1 MSGLRSTGAGAA
13 RGVTAMSDRP
23 ADVRIRDF
31 GEVDIGLSTD
41 EAINEAARCLQCKRP
56 LCVRGCPVGID
67 IPAFIREVAEGNFP
81 AAARALKE
89 QNMLPAI
96 CGRVCPQETQCE
108 GVCILGNKE
117 TPIRIGAIER
127 FVADWER
134 ANGPDLP
141 EVAKPTGRR
150 VAVVGSGPA
159 GLTAAAELARAGHA
173 VTIFESLH
181 EAGGVLTY
189 GIPAFRLPK
198 DVVKAEIDQVLALG
212 ARLKKNHVV
221 GRSIGV
227 DELLSYDAVFLATG
241 AGLPAFMGIPGENL
255 NGVYSANEFL
265 TRVNLMHA
273 EAFPEFDTPV
283 LHAARVAVIGG
294 GNVAMDA
301 ARVARRLGAK
311 VFLIYRRGEE
321 EMPARRAEVVHAKEE
336 GIEFYTCANP
346 VRILG
351 DQHVTGIECVKMAL
365 CGIDA
370 SGRRSP
376 KPIEGSEFTLDVDMV
391 IQAIGTSPNPLLV
404 SLIPGLERG
413 RKGNVIVDENGR
425 TSIPHVYAAG
435 DIVTGAATVI
445 EAMGSAKKAA
455 AAINA
460 MLKGE

>member
-1 MSGLRSTGAGAA
+1 MG
-13 RGVTAMSDRP
+13 DRP
-23 ADVRIRDF
+23 ADIRIRDF
-31 GEVDIGLSTD
+31 KEVDSGLSAD
-41 EAINEAARCLQCKRP
+41 EAIAEAERCLQCKKP
-56 LCVRGCPVGID
+56 LCIKGCPVCID
-67 IPAFIREVAEGNFP
+67 IPAFIRKIAEGDFP
-81 AAARALKE
+81 GAARAIKE

-108 GVCILGNKE
+108 GICILGNKE
-117 TPIRIGAIER
+117 TAIRIGALER
-127 FVADWER
+127 FVADRER
-134 ANGPDLP
+134 ENGAELPD
-141 EVAKPTGRR
+141 VARPTGKR

-173 VTIFESLH
+173 VTIYESLH

-212 ARLKKNHVV
+212 VRLKKNHLV
-221 GRSIGV
+221 GRSIST
-227 DELLSYDAVFLATG
+227 DELLGHDAVFLATG

-255 NGVYSANEFL
+255 NNVYSANEFL

-283 LHAARVAVIGG
+283 MHAARVAVIGG

-311 VFLIYRRGEE
+311 VSLIYRRGEE

-336 GIEFYTCANP
+336 GIEFVTCANP
-346 VRILG
+346 TRILG
-351 DQHVTGIECVKMAL
+351 EGCVTGIECVRMSL
-365 CGIDA
+365 CEIDA

-376 KPIEGSEFTLDVDMV
+376 EPIRGSEFSLDVDMV

-404 SLIPGLERG
+404 SLIPGLERA
-413 RKGNVIVDENGR
+413 RRGNVVVDEDGR
-425 TSIPHVYAAG
+425 TSIPHVYAGG
-435 DIVTGAATVI
+435 DIATGAATVI
-445 EAMGSAKKAA
+445 EAMGSAKRAA

-460 MLKGE
+460 MLKAE

>member
-108 GVCILGNKE
+108 GVCILGNRDA
-117 TPIRIGAIER
+117 PIRIGAIER

-445 EAMGSAKKAA
+445 EAMGSAKRAA

>member
-1 MSGLRSTGAGAA
+1 
-13 RGVTAMSDRP
+13 MSDRP
-23 ADVRIRDF
+23 VDVRIKDF
-31 GEVDIGLSTD
+31 KEVDGGLSPG
-41 EAINEAARCLQCKRP
+41 EAIAEAERCLQCKKP
-56 LCVRGCPVGID
+56 LCVRGCPVCID
-67 IPAFIREVAEGNFP
+67 IPAFIGHVAEGNFP
-81 AAARALKE
+81 EAARALKE

-134 ANGPDLP
+134 ENDPCLPD
-141 EVAKPTGRR
+141 VAKPTGKR

-159 GLTAAAELARAGHA
+159 GLTAAAELARAGHS

-198 DVVKAEIDQVLALG
+198 DVVRAEIDQVLALG
-212 ARLKKNHVV
+212 VRLKKNHLV
-221 GRSIGV
+221 GRSV
-227 DELLSYDAVFLATG
+227 STDELLGYDAVFLATG
-241 AGLPAFMGIPGENL
+241 AGLPAFMGIPGENK

-273 EAFPEFDTPV
+273 DAFPEYDTPV
-283 LHAARVAVIGG
+283 LHGARVAVIGG
-294 GNVAMDA
+294 GNVAMDS

-311 VFLIYRRGEE
+311 VSLIYRRGEE

-336 GIEFYTCANP
+336 GIEFLTCTNP
-346 VRILG
+346 TQILG
-351 DQHVTGIECVKMAL
+351 EQCVTGVECVKMSL

-376 KPIEGSEFTLDVDMV
+376 EPIEGSEFTLDVDMV

-404 SLIPGLERG
+404 SLLPGLERG
-413 RKGNVIVDENGR
+413 RKGNVVVDRNGR
-425 TSIPHVYAAG
+425 TSIPHVYAGG
-435 DIVTGAATVI
+435 DIATGAATVI

-455 AAINA
+455 AAIDA

>member
-1 MSGLRSTGAGAA
+1 MG
-13 RGVTAMSDRP
+13 DRP
-23 ADVRIRDF
+23 ADIRIKDF
-31 GEVDIGLSTD
+31 KEVDSGLTAD
-41 EAINEAARCLQCKRP
+41 EAIAEAERCLQCKKP
-56 LCVRGCPVGID
+56 LCIKGCPVCID
-67 IPAFIREVAEGNFP
+67 IPAFIRKIAEGDFP
-81 AAARALKE
+81 GAARAIKE

-117 TPIRIGAIER
+117 TPIRIGALER
-127 FVADWER
+127 FVADRER
-134 ANGPDLP
+134 ENGAELPD
-141 EVAKPTGRR
+141 VAKPTGKR

-159 GLTAAAELARAGHA
+159 GLTAAAELARRGHA
-173 VTIFESLH
+173 VTIYESLH

-212 ARLKKNHVV
+212 VRLKKNHLV
-221 GRSIGV
+221 GRSIST
-227 DELLSYDAVFLATG
+227 DELLGHDAVFLATG

-255 NGVYSANEFL
+255 NNVYSANEFL

-283 LHAARVAVIGG
+283 MHAARVAVIGG

-311 VFLIYRRGEE
+311 VSLIYRRGEE

-336 GIEFYTCANP
+336 GIEFVTCANP
-346 VRILG
+346 TRILG
-351 DQHVTGIECVKMAL
+351 EGCVTGIECVRMSL
-365 CGIDA
+365 CDIDA

-376 KPIEGSEFTLDVDMV
+376 EPIRGSEFTLDVDMV

-404 SLIPGLERG
+404 SLIPGLERA
-413 RKGNVIVDENGR
+413 RRGNVVVDEDGR
-425 TSIPHVYAAG
+425 TSIPHVYAGG
-435 DIVTGAATVI
+435 DIATGAATVI
-445 EAMGSAKKAA
+445 EAMGSAKRAA
-455 AAINA
+455 AAIDA
-460 MLKGE
+460 MLKEE

>member
-1 MSGLRSTGAGAA
+1 MG
-13 RGVTAMSDRP
+13 DRP
-23 ADVRIRDF
+23 ADIRIRDF
-31 GEVDIGLSTD
+31 KEVDSGLTAD
-41 EAINEAARCLQCKRP
+41 EAIAEAERCLQCKKP
-56 LCVRGCPVGID
+56 LCIKGCPVCID
-67 IPAFIREVAEGNFP
+67 IPAFIRKIAEGDFP
-81 AAARALKE
+81 GAARAIKE

-108 GVCILGNKE
+108 GICILGNKE
-117 TPIRIGAIER
+117 TAIRIGALER
-127 FVADWER
+127 FVADRER
-134 ANGPDLP
+134 ENGAELPD
-141 EVAKPTGRR
+141 VARPTGKR
-150 VAVVGSGPA
+150 VAIVGSGPA

-173 VTIFESLH
+173 VTIYESLH

-212 ARLKKNHVV
+212 VRLKKNHLV
-221 GRSIGV
+221 GRSIST
-227 DELLSYDAVFLATG
+227 DELLGHDAVFLATG

-255 NGVYSANEFL
+255 NNVYSANEFL

-283 LHAARVAVIGG
+283 MHAARVAVIGG

-311 VFLIYRRGEE
+311 VSLIYRRGEE

-336 GIEFYTCANP
+336 GIEFVTCANP
-346 VRILG
+346 TRILG
-351 DQHVTGIECVKMAL
+351 EGCVTGIECVRMSL
-365 CGIDA
+365 CEIDA

-376 KPIEGSEFTLDVDMV
+376 EPIRGSEFTLDVDMV

-404 SLIPGLERG
+404 SLIPGLERA
-413 RKGNVIVDENGR
+413 RRGNVVVDEDGR
-425 TSIPHVYAAG
+425 TSIPHVYAGG
-435 DIVTGAATVI
+435 DIATGAATVI
-445 EAMGSAKKAA
+445 EAMGSAKRAA

-460 MLKGE
+460 MLKAE